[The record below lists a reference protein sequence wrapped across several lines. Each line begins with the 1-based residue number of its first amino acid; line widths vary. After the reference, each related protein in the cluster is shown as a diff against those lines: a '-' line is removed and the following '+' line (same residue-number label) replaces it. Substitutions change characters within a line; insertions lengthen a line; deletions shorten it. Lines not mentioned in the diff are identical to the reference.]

1 MLHFAF
7 SHLPRDRRHDFILV
21 KVFLFA
27 YNRTIKERAVF
38 CAGREK
44 PMAKPIEELTIVDDF
59 MFGAVMRDPKLCRP
73 LLELILGVKIRKIE
87 YPELQKSIDARYGS
101 KAIRLDVYVEDEAGT
116 VYDVEIQ
123 TTEKKHLPKRTRY
136 YQGVIDLHILE
147 KGEDY
152 TALRKSFVIFI
163 CTYDPFGKG
172 RWVYTFEN
180 RCLEDQGIALGDG
193 AVKIILNTKGH
204 VGEVSAGLRALLRY
218 MDGFAP
224 ESGYTKALDSAVTDV
239 RKDEK
244 WRREYMVLI
253 ERDRENRRLGGYTR
267 SVAGVRNSRNSVDD
281 KTLMRILML
290 HPSTYQAIL
299 DTIDKHPDW
308 DDEQVAESVDFEE

>member
-1 MLHFAF
+1 M
-7 SHLPRDRRHDFILV
+7 LV
-21 KVFLFA
+21 KSYTSA
-27 YNRTIKERAVF
+27 YNEGSRVCADLRG
-38 CAGREK
+38 AGRGL

-59 MFGAVMRDPKLCRP
+59 MFWAVMRDPKLCKP

-87 YPELQKSIDARYGS
+87 YPELQKAIDERYGS

-123 TTEKKHLPKRTRY
+123 TTEKKHLPRRTRY

-180 RCLEDQGIALGDG
+180 RCLEDQSVALGDG

-204 VGEVSAGLRALLRY
+204 VGEISAELRALLRY
-218 MDGFAP
+218 MDGFTP

-239 RKDEK
+239 RMDEK
-244 WRREYMVLI
+244 WRREYMRFNELML
-253 ERDRENRRLGGYTR
+253 ENRRLGRYTQ
-267 SVAGVRNSRNSVDD
+267 SVAQVRNSRNSVDD
-281 KTLMRILML
+281 KTLMGILML
-290 HPSTYQAIL
+290 HPNTYQAIL
-299 DTIDKHPDW
+299 NTIDAHPEW
-308 DDEQVAESVDFEE
+308 DDEQVAESVDFDE

>member
-1 MLHFAF
+1 
-7 SHLPRDRRHDFILV
+7 
-21 KVFLFA
+21 
-27 YNRTIKERAVF
+27 
-38 CAGREK
+38 
-44 PMAKPIEELTIVDDF
+44 MAKPIEELTIVDDF
-59 MFGAVMRDPKLCRP
+59 MFGAVMRDPKLCKP

-87 YPELQKSIDARYGS
+87 YPELQKTIDERYGS

-123 TTEKKHLPKRTRY
+123 ATEKKHLPKRTRY

-180 RCLEDQGIALGDG
+180 RCLEDQSVALGDG

-204 VGEVSAGLRALLRY
+204 VGEISAELRALLRY

-239 RKDEK
+239 RKDTK
-244 WRREYMVLI
+244 FRREYMVLM
-253 ERDRENRRLGGYTR
+253 ERDREKMRLGEHR
-267 SVAGVRNSRNSVDD
+267 KSVAQVRMSRNRFNADEQASIYYIDL
-281 KTLMRILML
+281 KTV
-290 HPSTYQAIL
+290 QAIL
-299 DTIDKHPDW
+299 DTIDAHPEW
-308 DDEQVAESVDFEE
+308 DDEQVAENVDFDE